1 MAGFFDSL
9 SNSLG
14 ERLGERP
21 GETPE
26 ETAHRRF
33 PVASYVDDTVGNI
46 PQGLINA
53 GQGVYE
59 AVTHPQ
65 QTAESLYGYAT
76 HPVDTANK
84 IYEHYKGRY
93 GSIPQAVE
101 TLRQDPVGVAGDV
114 MPVLGAR
121 NIFSKGARRGAA
133 ATEAGAAETE
143 AGTAAEISPAVSDM
157 ENYSSVNPPTV
168 IDRSITP
175 SEKGTM
181 AKYYGGKGTGQYGPY
196 VPGRRTGIFNVDD
209 FGGLDQANAVEDALN
224 LANRTGQNA
233 ANKLSIE
240 DIPTLS
246 VVKNPIRPDPSA
258 YIPNAP
264 INAPLS
270 KLEIM
275 RMTHAPGYETEA
287 SVNTGLRDLHNPMAG
302 QYDMPPYGSVPE
314 GQSSLW
320 PSRAKSYNIY
330 DPENLNPA
338 IHNSRDPFDMA
349 TSRLT
354 PSQQRQLVAHLSAN
368 PERAPYLDPN
378 MLRSMGDKNNFGNRL
393 YPRYLFDKA
402 HSTGQLGGIR
412 PIAERPP
419 KTEPF
424 PGSGSVV
431 AEESPGSLNFG
442 VTREGYQEPKRSYV
456 LPKAL
461 DISGTANAVGSIPLA
476 LALATN
482 RNKQQDEPAA
492 KPETGN
498 RGPKYLLEPIDIPA
512 AKPAVVAN
520 IPKDEP
526 AAEPKAAPKA
536 ATKTRPSATPH
547 RAATKRA
554 APRSASKAAP
564 QSNEKYWGDWRD
576 TDPFAS
582 DPIGNFID
590 SITGQQKRAAK
601 PGRANVN
608 RPSDLGSLFSD
619 GGMVRKHYEEGG
631 AEDRIPIVSDI
642 GDALGSLFQGGEQP
656 VVAKDRAE
664 EAPADKSQGFGGLG
678 DYFERWSTN
687 PLSQLLFAS
696 GAATMG
702 SPSTNPWQATGEGLS
717 RGLEYMQAAQANQ
730 ERLRDKEEARKQLL
744 AERRALD
751 AFTNAPETVTSRP
764 IRTSENEEVE
774 APQQRVAQ
782 TTPVT
787 PNIAPPS
794 EETPA
799 PKPAPVEPAPKTV
812 AETETAPRVVSPV
825 KPVTQPIVA
834 TDDRISSIDDHIA
847 FQNSQLQRLAR
858 LSIQTPHYSST
869 VNANVGIV
877 KNRIAQLERQRQD
890 ILNRQQKEE
899 DRAIR
904 QKTEERIARQNSPE
918 GRAEIESQKLVAKK
932 IAEEETGAFEA
943 ADQAKNLID
952 QFEPIKKA
960 LEDGTLITGA
970 YGADRHNTHKTILA
984 ATGRDSDLRSRL
996 GDYMNS
1002 AALKQAFA
1010 QLGGRLGSG
1019 ISNSDREAI
1028 MGMGVSLDNDKNYNI
1043 DSIIAFQNAQK
1054 RNLEY
1059 TKWVQ
1064 EYKEDH
1070 GGKLGVSFLK
1080 DAQEWKEKQ
1089 P

>member
-9 SNSLG
+9 ADSLG
-14 ERLGERP
+14 DRLGDRP
-21 GETPE
+21 GETTE

-33 PVASYVDDTVGNI
+33 PVASYVDDTIGNI

-59 AVTHPQ
+59 AATHPQ

-114 MPVLGAR
+114 MPFLGAR

-157 ENYSSVNPPTV
+157 ENYSSVNPPTI

-233 ANKLSIE
+233 ANKMSLE
-240 DIPTLS
+240 DIPTLN
-246 VVKNPIRPDPSA
+246 VVKNKSTQLQPEGYNPQTQSGAKMMQMDPEL
-258 YIPNAP
+258 Y
-264 INAPLS
+264 
-270 KLEIM
+270 
-275 RMTHAPGYETEA
+275 TPGT
-287 SVNTGLRDLHNPMAG
+287 R
-302 QYDMPPYGSVPE
+302 PYGEVPE

-320 PSRAKSYNIY
+320 PSQAKSYNIY

-338 IHNSRDPFDMA
+338 IHNSRDLFDMA

-354 PSQQRQLVAHLSAN
+354 PSQQRQLFAHLSSN
-368 PERAPYLDPN
+368 PERSPYLDPN

-461 DISGTANAVGSIPLA
+461 DISGAANAVGSIPLA

-492 KPETGN
+492 KPEIGKIPT
-498 RGPKYLLEPIDIPA
+498 KYLLEPMDIPA
-512 AKPAVVAN
+512 VKSPVVAN
-520 IPKDEP
+520 TPKDEP
-526 AAEPKAAPKA
+526 AAEPKAAPKSAPKAQPKAQPKA
-536 ATKTRPSATPH
+536 AP
-547 RAATKRA
+547 KRA
-554 APRSASKAAP
+554 APRSAGKAAP

-619 GGMVRKHYEEGG
+619 GGMVRKHYEDGG

-642 GDALGSLFQGGEQP
+642 GDALGGLFQGGEQP
-656 VVAKDRAE
+656 VVAKDKAPAE
-664 EAPADKSQGFGGLG
+664 EPAQSSQGLGGLN
-678 DYFERWSTN
+678 DFFQRWSTN

-702 SPSTNPWQATGEGLS
+702 SPSTNPWQATGEGFS

-730 ERLRDKEEARKQLL
+730 ERLREKEEARRERLRQRKILEGL
-744 AERRALD
+744 DNPEPVTAPIEKTAEAEPEIV
-751 AFTNAPETVTSRP
+751 APNTKVAESEPAVNAPVTEP
-764 IRTSENEEVE
+764 K
-774 APQQRVAQ
+774 AQ
-782 TTPVT
+782 TEEAEPKSPV
-787 PNIAPPS
+787 S
-794 EETPA
+794 
-799 PKPAPVEPAPKTV
+799 APVS
-812 AETETAPRVVSPV
+812 APREPITGPVVAADDGKINSLYALHN
-825 KPVTQPIVA
+825 KIGRAMGSVTDPQLRMALASKQRNVEFEIQ
-834 TDDRISSIDDHIA
+834 RIET
-847 FQNSQLQRLAR
+847 QRKA
-858 LSIQTPHYSST
+858 
-869 VNANVGIV
+869 A
-877 KNRIAQLERQRQD
+877 
-890 ILNRQQKEE
+890 E
-899 DRAIR
+899 DRAQKLLSETRLQQQEERLKEQTSPKHYQEVER
-904 QKTEERIARQNSPE
+904 QKEIGKNLFARENEVMSA
-918 GRAEIESQKLVAKK
+918 AEQAPNLIDEFETYKK
-932 IAEEETGAFEA
+932 AIQSDIVPTGAFGTIRHEA
-943 ADQAKNLID
+943 NKAQNLV
-952 QFEPIKKA
+952 
-960 LEDGTLITGA
+960 G
-970 YGADRHNTHKTILA
+970 
-984 ATGRDSDLRSRL
+984 L
-996 GDYMNS
+996 GDQTRS
-1002 AALKQAFA
+1002 E
-1010 QLGGRLGSG
+1010 LG
-1019 ISNSDREAI
+1019 DR
-1028 MGMGVSLDNDKNYNI
+1028 
-1043 DSIIAFQNAQK
+1043 
-1054 RNLEY
+1054 
-1059 TKWVQ
+1059 
-1064 EYKEDH
+1064 
-1070 GGKLGVSFLK
+1070 
-1080 DAQEWKEKQ
+1080 
-1089 P
+1089 